1 MVHHG
6 PGICETSPQ
15 VDWGSPRFQDVEA
28 CKELCKK
35 DESCSYVS
43 YRKHE
48 FCKRH
53 SSLTC
58 TLTAETQNL
67 PTDYTYKKIAIGN
80 KKRLDSNEIFLLF
93 FDIQ

>member
-6 PGICETSPQ
+6 QGICEDITQ
-15 VDWGSPRFQDVEA
+15 VDWTSPRCQDKQA
-28 CKELCKK
+28 CMELCKK

-67 PTDYTYKKIAIGN
+67 PTDYTYKKLQSVI
-80 KKRLDSNEIFLLF
+80 KKTRI
-93 FDIQ
+93 